1 MNKIIST
8 TCQFWPNGKWTNFRK
23 YSKTKARRTERLFTK
38 NSWTF
43 KALNFCFQIQQDF
56 QVLYEPWITLVPCT
70 GSLRGERNKRPFLL
84 ASRFFRLAKSLWN
97 QGDPEVARP
106 SLITSRRRAIARNV
120 DVFLIFLQV
129 VRPKTPISYSE
140 LSLSVHPQRD
150 LSLGQTRMRFDEIDS
165 CNLVRFAYQV
175 SSALMNSEL

>member
-1 MNKIIST
+1 M
-8 TCQFWPNGKWTNFRK
+8 
-23 YSKTKARRTERLFTK
+23 
-38 NSWTF
+38 
-43 KALNFCFQIQQDF
+43 DF
-56 QVLYEPWITLVPCT
+56 QGIEFLFSNSTGLSSFVRTLMYT
-70 GSLRGERNKRPFLL
+70 GSRGSLRGERNERREGRAF
-84 ASRFFRLAKSLWN
+84 RFFRLAKSLWN
-97 QGDPEVARP
+97 QGNPEVARR
-106 SLITSRRRAIARNV
+106 SLITSRRRVIARNV

-129 VRPKTPISYSE
+129 VRQKSPISYSE